1 MFLKN
6 NKYGSK
12 SKRGKSTD
20 TEIKNRIKELANG
33 IIDSINIEEM
43 TRTQKVNILK
53 ACLPYLIAR
62 EIQTFTDDNTDLPL
76 FVDGPPKV
84 VIFNDKK
91 ELDEYNEM
99 SEEEQNMLGETPSEF
114 FGKGGKA

>member
-1 MFLKN
+1 MFKVGN
-6 NKYGSK
+6 NYGK
-12 SKRGKSTD
+12 FSKRGKSTD
-20 TEIKNRIKELANG
+20 TEIKSRIKELANG

-62 EIQTFTDDNTDLPL
+62 EIQTFTEDNTDIPL
-76 FVDGPPKV
+76 FVDGAPKV
-84 VIFNDKK
+84 VIFNDRK
-91 ELDEYNEM
+91 ELDEYNAM
-99 SEEEQNMLGETPSEF
+99 SEEEQNKLGETPTEF